1 MIIKKQI
8 EQLIETYR
16 ENFRKETGLN
26 LICFSDTAIE
36 QIELSKLK
44 ETTEELLGIK
54 INGGRRFAKEIT
66 AKKMFARISIEMGYS
81 NKEIAEVMNLD
92 RNSIHYY
99 RYKGGM
105 YGDQEYERS
114 FAKYKEQILK
124 TIK

>member
-8 EQLIETYR
+8 DKLLLKYKED
-16 ENFRKETGLN
+16 FRKETGLN
-26 LICFSDTAIE
+26 LIVFPDTAIE

-54 INGGRRFAKEIT
+54 INSGRFAKEIT

-81 NKEIAEVMNLD
+81 NKEIGEVMNLD

-99 RYKGGM
+99 RHKGGM